1 MSAQLRINI
10 IAIGATDIAIAIQ
23 NQPENNKNYFDYVK
37 RYVYWQ
43 AKERL

>member
-23 NQPENNKNYFDYVK
+23 NQPENNKKLFWL
-37 RYVYWQ
+37 YW
-43 AKERL
+43 KVCI